1 MSEPIVY
8 TPEVLHTPLV
18 DKQLSILVI
27 TDIHNHVVNLRK
39 LQKALEEENLLFDLY
54 SFYLDW
60 FR

>member
-39 LQKALEEENLLFDLY
+39 LQKTLEEENLLFDLY
-54 SFYLDW
+54 SF
-60 FR
+60 F